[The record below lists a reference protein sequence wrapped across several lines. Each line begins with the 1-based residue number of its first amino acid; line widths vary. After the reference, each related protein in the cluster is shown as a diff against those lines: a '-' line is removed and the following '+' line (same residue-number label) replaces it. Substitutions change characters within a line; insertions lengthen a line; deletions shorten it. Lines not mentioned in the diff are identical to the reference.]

1 MSNQL
6 STLNAKLLANS
17 KATSYSIDINDK
29 VNKISDALVVNKTT
43 VLGQDVGQTVNGIK
57 SLDNLAGTVSGAVS
71 TADNMVQCLPSN
83 TSYPTTSAS
92 SFSVGIS
99 AGVATVV
106 QTIDS
111 GFDLVFD
118 SANDLLGHDS
128 ANGIDTISATIS
140 MAGTGVAQSLDTLTT
155 SLTGIVPP
163 IEPITIVSLGGGAL
177 DEIAGAIEVA
187 SERKSSLLSEI
198 SAVASASTKQD
209 QGGGS
214 TGLGSELT
222 SAMSDVSSKM
232 DEVKKKAN
240 SGALLDEVAGA
251 VSAVEGIG
259 DKVAQAS
266 ATATDSL
273 AGAIGSTLSQVTDA
287 IGDGLTNVVA
297 GLGTAVDDLL
307 GHVASGITSELGN
320 AANLFED
327 LTGSIGNQLQGLF
340 GNLVALDNSLISDIM
355 SDVMNGGDLNLTNAT
370 KKLIN
375 ADRNTSDEL
384 KKIVNESTA
393 TNPKDLRSE
402 VESKA
407 KAQNIDKSQIDSFSG
422 KMQSI
427 ESALDNIDSTIS
439 GSVVSEAGEFYTE
452 DLDLKELA
460 KRYDQYIR
468 EFPYVDSKEELE
480 LEMHQS
486 TREFSELIVHA
497 SETYTNANI
506 GAEEIQLRHNDAG
519 HLGIQYHYIIRRDGT
534 VQRGLPLNNIAD
546 ASDINR
552 HKFNCID
559 VCLIGGVNVP
569 SEADNPLLNL
579 SSTSFTQTQYAS
591 LETIIASFYKK
602 CSGGQVLGHNAID
615 ANSQDPYFDVLSYVE
630 NKFGKKSVYKD
641 PLTETSKTRKE
652 LVSARPV

>member
-6 STLNAKLLANS
+6 STLNAKLLSNS
-17 KATSYSIDINDK
+17 KATSYSIDINKK
-29 VNKISDALVVNKTT
+29 VNEINDALVVNKTT

-83 TSYPTTSAS
+83 TSYPSTNAS

-140 MAGTGVAQSLDTLTT
+140 MAGTDVAQSLDTLTT

-209 QGGGS
+209 QGGS

-222 SAMSDVSSKM
+222 GAMNDVTSKM
-232 DEVKKKAN
+232 NEVKDKAN

-273 AGAIGSTLSQVTDA
+273 AGAIGSTLGQVTDA
-287 IGDGLTNVVA
+287 IGDGLTSVVA
-297 GLGTAVDDLL
+297 GLGDAVGDMLD
-307 GHVASGITSELGN
+307 HVSSGIKSELGN

-340 GNLVALDNSLISDIM
+340 GNLVALDNSLISEIM
-355 SDVMNGGDLNLTNAT
+355 
-370 KKLIN
+370 
-375 ADRNTSDEL
+375 
-384 KKIVNESTA
+384 
-393 TNPKDLRSE
+393 
-402 VESKA
+402 
-407 KAQNIDKSQIDSFSG
+407 
-422 KMQSI
+422 
-427 ESALDNIDSTIS
+427 
-439 GSVVSEAGEFYTE
+439 
-452 DLDLKELA
+452 
-460 KRYDQYIR
+460 
-468 EFPYVDSKEELE
+468 
-480 LEMHQS
+480 
-486 TREFSELIVHA
+486 
-497 SETYTNANI
+497 
-506 GAEEIQLRHNDAG
+506 
-519 HLGIQYHYIIRRDGT
+519 
-534 VQRGLPLNNIAD
+534 
-546 ASDINR
+546 
-552 HKFNCID
+552 
-559 VCLIGGVNVP
+559 
-569 SEADNPLLNL
+569 
-579 SSTSFTQTQYAS
+579 
-591 LETIIASFYKK
+591 
-602 CSGGQVLGHNAID
+602 
-615 ANSQDPYFDVLSYVE
+615 
-630 NKFGKKSVYKD
+630 
-641 PLTETSKTRKE
+641 
-652 LVSARPV
+652 

>member
-83 TSYPTTSAS
+83 TSYPSTNAS
-92 SFSVGIS
+92 SFSIGIS

-128 ANGIDTISATIS
+128 ANGVNTISATIS
-140 MAGTGVAQSLDTLTT
+140 MTGTDVAQGLDTLTA

-163 IEPITIVSLGGGAL
+163 IEPITIISLGGGAL

-222 SAMSDVSSKM
+222 SSMSDVTSKM
-232 DEVKKKAN
+232 DEVKSKAN

-273 AGAIGSTLSQVTDA
+273 AGAIGSTLGQVTDA
-287 IGDGLTNVVA
+287 IGDGLTSVVA
-297 GLGTAVDDLL
+297 GLGDAVGDMLD
-307 GHVASGITSELGN
+307 HVASGISSELGN

-340 GNLVALDNSLISDIM
+340 GNLVALDNNLISDIM
-355 SDVMNGGDLNLTNAT
+355 SDVMNGGDINLTSAT

-375 ADRNTSDEL
+375 ADRNTSDAL

-393 TNPKDLRSE
+393 TDPQSLQNE
-402 VESKA
+402 VISKA
-407 KAQNIDKSQIDSFSG
+407 KAQKIPNSEIDSFSG
-422 KMQSI
+422 KMQNI
-427 ESALDNIDSTIS
+427 ESALDNIDATIS

-460 KRYDQYIR
+460 KRYDRYIR

-506 GAEEIQLRHNDAG
+506 GAEEIQLRQNDAG

-569 SEADNPLLNL
+569 SESDNPLLNL

>member
-6 STLNAKLLANS
+6 STLNAKLLSNS
-17 KATSYSIDINDK
+17 KATSYSIDINKK
-29 VNKISDALVVNKTT
+29 VNEINDALVVNKTT

-83 TSYPTTSAS
+83 TSYPSTNAS
-92 SFSVGIS
+92 SFSIGIS

-128 ANGIDTISATIS
+128 ANGVNTISATIS

-198 SAVASASTKQD
+198 SAVASATTKQD
-209 QGGGS
+209 QGGS

-222 SAMSDVSSKM
+222 SAMNDVTSKM
-232 DEVKKKAN
+232 DEVKDKAN

-273 AGAIGSTLSQVTDA
+273 AGAIGSTLGQVTDA
-287 IGDGLTNVVA
+287 IGDGLTSVVA
-297 GLGTAVDDLL
+297 GLGDAVGDMLD
-307 GHVASGITSELGN
+307 HVSSGIKSELGN

-340 GNLVALDNSLISDIM
+340 GNLVALDNSLISEIM
-355 SDVMNGGDLNLTNAT
+355 SDVMNGGDINLTSAT
-370 KKLIN
+370 KKLVN
-375 ADRNTSDEL
+375 ADRNTSDKL

-393 TNPKDLRSE
+393 TSPKALRSE

-407 KAQNIDKSQIDSFSG
+407 RAQNIDPTQIDQFSG
-422 KMQSI
+422 KMQNI
-427 ESALDNIDSTIS
+427 ESALENIDSTIS
-439 GSVVSEAGEFYTE
+439 GSVVSDAGEFYTD

-460 KRYDQYIR
+460 KRYDRYIR

-480 LEMHQS
+480 LEIHQS

-534 VQRGLPLNNIAD
+534 VQRGLPLNNIAQ

>member
-6 STLNAKLLANS
+6 STLNAKLLSNS
-17 KATSYSIDINDK
+17 KATSYSIDINKK
-29 VNKISDALVVNKTT
+29 VNEINDALVVNKTT

-83 TSYPTTSAS
+83 TSYPSTNAS
-92 SFSVGIS
+92 SFSIGIS

-128 ANGIDTISATIS
+128 ANGVNTISATIS

-198 SAVASASTKQD
+198 SAVASATTKQD
-209 QGGGS
+209 QGGS

-222 SAMSDVSSKM
+222 SAMNDVTSKM
-232 DEVKKKAN
+232 DEVKDKAN

-273 AGAIGSTLSQVTDA
+273 AGAIGSTLGQVTDA
-287 IGDGLTNVVA
+287 IGDGLTSVVA
-297 GLGTAVDDLL
+297 GLGDAVGDMLD
-307 GHVASGITSELGN
+307 HVSSGIKSELGN

-340 GNLVALDNSLISDIM
+340 GNLVALDNSLISEIM
-355 SDVMNGGDLNLTNAT
+355 SDVMNGGDINLTSAT
-370 KKLIN
+370 KKLVN
-375 ADRNTSDEL
+375 ADRNTSDKL

-393 TNPKDLRSE
+393 TSPKALRSE

-407 KAQNIDKSQIDSFSG
+407 RAQNIDPTQIDQFSG
-422 KMQSI
+422 KMQNI
-427 ESALDNIDSTIS
+427 ESALENIDSTIS
-439 GSVVSEAGEFYTE
+439 GSVVSDAGEFYTD

-460 KRYDQYIR
+460 KRYDRYIR

-480 LEMHQS
+480 LEIHQS
-486 TREFSELIVHA
+486 TRELSELIVHA

-534 VQRGLPLNNIAD
+534 VQRGLPLNNIAQ

>member
-17 KATSYSIDINDK
+17 KATSYSDDINKK
-29 VNKISDALVVNKTT
+29 VNEINDALVVNKTT

-83 TSYPTTSAS
+83 TSYPSTNAS
-92 SFSVGIS
+92 SFSVGVS

-128 ANGIDTISATIS
+128 ANGIDTISSTIS
-140 MAGTGVAQSLDTLTT
+140 MTGTDVAQSLDTLTT

-209 QGGGS
+209 QGGS

-222 SAMSDVSSKM
+222 GAMNDVTSKM
-232 DEVKKKAN
+232 NEVKDKAN

-273 AGAIGSTLSQVTDA
+273 AGAVGSTLGQVTDA
-287 IGDGLTNVVA
+287 IGDGLTSVVA
-297 GLGTAVDDLL
+297 GLGNAVGDLL
-307 GHVASGITSELGN
+307 DHVSSGITSELGN

-340 GNLVALDNSLISDIM
+340 GNLVALDNSLISEIM

-370 KKLIN
+370 KTLIN

-393 TNPKDLRSE
+393 TTPKGLRSE

-407 KAQNIDKSQIDSFSG
+407 RAQNIDESQIDQFSG

-439 GSVVSEAGEFYTE
+439 GSVVSDAGEFYTE

-460 KRYDQYIR
+460 KRYDRYIR

-559 VCLIGGVNVP
+559 VCLVGGVNVP